1 MKHLKLFFALFAMLA
16 LGVGNAWAETY
27 TGDFE
32 KITSVNEL
40 TTGHYVIVASES
52 SSNKNFAV
60 GSTVNS
66 NKRIEGVSV
75 TISSDKISNPDDAI
89 VYYVTKVGTKYTF
102 QNVNTSKYLN
112 QASTTSGKGMGFSAD
127 SKEITCAG
135 YNTNSPIG
143 FKFTLNGASNNFFK
157 WNNSS
162 KWFANY
168 ANDYSTTMAPV
179 RLYKLAT
186 SGGDEPETPTPSVS
200 VSPTSHTFATTNVGE
215 TATQI
220 FEITAE
226 NTTETLSAEISN
238 TTDYAISAIADNKIT
253 VTYQPQTAGTH
264 EATLTIKAG
273 EETSTTVALAGKAV
287 AALEGTWI
295 LVTDASSLNVGDK
308 IIIAAKDYDV
318 ALSTTQNNNN
328 RGEVAITKDGNTI
341 TASSEAQV
349 LTLQAGNKE
358 NTLALYT
365 GAGYLH
371 AASSG
376 SNWLRTETTLS
387 DNSSWTISIADGTA
401 TLTAQGTYTRNT
413 MFYNQSSKIFAC
425 YASTTT
431 TQKAISLYKKVDES
445 EVLAP
450 GFTPAGGTFYGAQ
463 SVEIT
468 CATDGAEIYY
478 TLDGSVPTSSSTK
491 YTTAIS
497 ISETKTLKAIA
508 IKGENS
514 SSVSEATYTILAPL
528 STMDE
533 IFGKATEVGTT
544 ATSVKVAMNNWVVT
558 GVKNKNVYVTDGTKG
573 FIIFAENHG
582 FNVGDV
588 LSGTVACKVQLYYG
602 SSELTEL
609 TSTTTGLTV
618 TTGGTA
624 TPVVVDD
631 VNTLS
636 GVNTGAVVK
645 ITGTCTQESSKYY
658 VAGVQLYNSLFAFTN
673 PTVGN
678 KYNVTGVYLQYNST
692 KEILPRQQEDIEEIV
707 DALPSATIS
716 IANITMEVGEEKT
729 IEATITPVDA
739 PITYETT
746 ATCITLNGAT
756 ITAVSEGTATITA
769 TIAEKAGEYTGVT
782 KTFTVTVNAPNIATL
797 PFAFDNG
804 KADIENTPGMS
815 QNGLGSDYGSAP
827 LLKFDGT
834 GDYIIIHFNGEPGKL
849 SYDIKGNSYS
859 GGTFTVQESEDGSAY
874 TNIVEYTELGST
886 ATKTHTLAA
895 TSRYVKFIY
904 TEKVNGNVA
913 LGNIEIALPE
923 EEPGEGGGETP
934 GERLTEWVL
943 TPLAD
948 ITTNDLVVIT
958 MTKGETTWAMT
969 NNNGT
974 SAAPAAPVVTLSAD
988 ALAAEPDANLK
999 WVVSNDNGT
1008 LTIYPYGTYETW
1020 LYSTTTNNGIRVG
1033 TNENKTFKIDD
1044 TYGYLYNIATDRYV
1058 GVYNN
1063 ADWRSYTSMHANI
1076 SDQTLAFYVKKNA
1089 NDVLPGTGEDPEE
1102 PGDDPVVPTPTV
1114 NPTATFIF
1122 NTAEGLND
1130 LGITYPATADEDNA
1144 GAYKTNLTDGASFT
1158 QDGITMTSTD
1168 GTTVTRV
1175 WLTAAGKLDLRVYKN
1190 ATLTFSVPAEHKI
1203 SAIVFDGSNIGHL
1216 LVNGTAVSG
1225 NAWTGS
1231 EQTVTFTA
1239 KADAST
1245 IKINTIAFVVEYTR
1259 DVTNTYGTICL
1270 PYASASTSG
1279 AYFYEVLGKGTEN
1292 GKPAVYLASV
1302 NSLKAG
1308 VPYIFEKTANTIKVV
1323 YSSEKVDAPQN
1334 DDANGLV
1341 GTFVET
1347 TVPDGDYILYNNAF
1361 CTNEPAG
1368 TLNKIRANRAYLDMD
1383 AVKGDAPTQMP
1394 GRRYIG
1400 MSVQGENE
1408 ATGFDNIQLPNAN
1421 SQKLII
1427 NGQLIIIRDG
1437 EMYNAQGV
1445 RF

>member
-1 MKHLKLFFALFAMLA
+1 MFSS
-16 LGVGNAWAETY
+16 GVC
-27 TGDFE
+27 FE
-32 KITSVNEL
+32 GRRL
-40 TTGHYVIVASES
+40 DL
-52 SSNKNFAV
+52 
-60 GSTVNS
+60 
-66 NKRIEGVSV
+66 VSV
-75 TISSDKISNPDDAI
+75 YP
-89 VYYVTKVGTKYTF
+89 
-102 QNVNTSKYLN
+102 
-112 QASTTSGKGMGFSAD
+112 
-127 SKEITCAG
+127 
-135 YNTNSPIG
+135 
-143 FKFTLNGASNNFFK
+143 
-157 WNNSS
+157 
-162 KWFANY
+162 
-168 ANDYSTTMAPV
+168 
-179 RLYKLAT
+179 
-186 SGGDEPETPTPSVS
+186 
-200 VSPTSHTFATTNVGE
+200 
-215 TATQI
+215 
-220 FEITAE
+220 
-226 NTTETLSAEISN
+226 
-238 TTDYAISAIADNKIT
+238 IADD
-253 VTYQPQTAGTH
+253 Y
-264 EATLTIKAG
+264 
-273 EETSTTVALAGKAV
+273 EEKDVAKAV
-287 AALEGTWI
+287 AALEGTWM
-295 LVTDASSLNVGDK
+295 LVTDASTLKAGDE

-318 ALSTTQNNNN
+318 ALSTTQANNN
-328 RGEVAITKDGNTI
+328 RPEVEITKNGNTI
-341 TASSEAQV
+341 TATSEAQV
-349 LTLQAGNKE
+349 LTLQAGNIE

-365 GAGYLH
+365 GAGYLY

-376 SNWLRTETTLS
+376 SNYLRTETTLS
-387 DNSSWTISIADGTA
+387 DNSSWTISIANDGTA
-401 TLTAQGTYTRNT
+401 TLTAQGTNTRNT
-413 MFYNQSSKIFAC
+413 MFYNNSNKIFSC
-425 YASTTT
+425 YAAGTT
-431 TQKAISLYKKVDES
+431 TQKAIALYKKVDES

-478 TLDGSVPTSSSTK
+478 TLDGSVPTSGSTK

-497 ISETKTLKAIA
+497 IAETKTLKAIA

-514 SSVSEATYTILAPL
+514 SSVTEATYTILAPL

-533 IFGKATEVGTT
+533 IYAKATEVGST

-558 GVKNKNVYVTDGTKG
+558 GVKNSNAYVTDGTKG
-573 FIIFAENHG
+573 LIIYNASHG

-588 LSGTVACKVQLYYG
+588 LSGTVTCKVQLYNG

-609 TSTTTGLTV
+609 TSSTTGLTV
-618 TTGGTA
+618 TTGGTV

-658 VAGVQLYNSLFAFTN
+658 VAGVQLYNSLFTFTN

-716 IANITMEVGEEKT
+716 IANITMEIGETKT
-729 IEATITPVDA
+729 IEATITPEDA

-746 ATCITLNGAT
+746 ATCITLNGTT

-769 TIAEKAGEYTGVT
+769 TIAGKAGEYTGVT

-797 PFAFDNG
+797 PFAFNSG
-804 KADIENTPGMS
+804 KADIEDTPGMS

-834 GDYIIIHFNGEPGKL
+834 GDYVIIHFNGEPGKL

-859 GGTFTVQESEDGSAY
+859 DGTFTVQESADGSAY

-886 ATKTHTLAA
+886 ETKTHTLAA

-904 TEKVNGNVA
+904 TEKENGNVA
-913 LGNIEIALPE
+913 LGNIKIALPE

-934 GERLTEWVL
+934 EERLTDWVL

-969 NNNGT
+969 NDNGT
-974 SAAPAAPVVTLSAD
+974 SAPTASVVILSAD

-1008 LTIYPYGTYETW
+1008 LTIYPYGGYETW
-1020 LYSTTTNNGIRVG
+1020 LYCTNANNGVRVG
-1033 TNENKTFKIDD
+1033 TGEAKEFTINAN
-1044 TYGYLYNIATDRYV
+1044 YLYTSQTTDPRHI
-1058 GVYNN
+1058 GVYNEQ
-1063 ADWRSYTSMHANI
+1063 DWRCYKPSSGAIATNI
-1076 SDQTLAFYVKKNA
+1076 ADQTLAFYVKKNA
-1089 NDVLPGTGEDPEE
+1089 NDVLPGTGEDPEGGE
-1102 PGDDPVVPTPTV
+1102 GGEDPVVPTPTI
-1114 NPTATFIF
+1114 NATATFIF

-1130 LGITYPATADEDNA
+1130 LGITYPATPTTVEDGTEDAFKTEFENNA
-1144 GAYKTNLTDGASFT
+1144 TFT
-1158 QDGITMTSTD
+1158 QDGITMTTTG
-1168 GTTVTRV
+1168 GTVVATRV
-1175 WLTAAGKLDLRVYKN
+1175 WLTAAGKLDLRVYKG

-1231 EQTVTFTA
+1231 EKTVTFTA
-1239 KADAST
+1239 KDDAKT

-1270 PYASASTSG
+1270 PYGSTNYAG
-1279 AYFYEVLGKGTEN
+1279 ATFYQVVGKEE
-1292 GKPAVYLASV
+1292 GKVYLESV
-1302 NSLKAG
+1302 TVLEAG
-1308 VPYIFEKTANTIKVV
+1308 VPYIFEKSASQIKVAYEGEAV
-1323 YSSEKVDAPQN
+1323 AAPQN
-1334 DDANGLV
+1334 GDANGLV
-1341 GTFVET
+1341 GTFEEIE
-1347 TVPDGDYILYNNAF
+1347 VPNGMYILYNNAF

-1368 TLNKIRANRAYLDMD
+1368 TLNKIRANRAYLNMND
-1383 AVKGDAPTQMP
+1383 VPGEFTKMP

-1400 MSVQGENE
+1400 MAVEGENAE
-1408 ATGFDNIQLPNAN
+1408 TGLENIIVPEGQAVKVI
-1421 SQKLII
+1421 S

-1437 EMYNAQGV
+1437 EMYNAQGQKL
-1445 RF
+1445 